1 MQQAR
6 FQLHHTPSTQLFAL
20 LICALIFCAVCSRAQ
35 AQSGRHAPKRSD
47 VPPISAPP
55 ATDPVAQPSATKPE
69 PARLSIVLA
78 NETSGMDLGWTYA
91 RIALSDCERRLRE
104 SAAISVQVAGRE
116 MNRKEAHDRAKTEK
130 EAYVVLLQLQSN
142 NNDMARPGDYRDLAN
157 AYINYIVFTPSTAK
171 TKTQGRVY
179 LDSVGSSARMGR
191 GRIGLPMPGARRIPF
206 EYLVRLAAQETA
218 DRLMAALNVPPP
230 SSPF

>member
-6 FQLHHTPSTQLFAL
+6 FQLHRTPSTQLFAF
-20 LICALIFCAVCSRAQ
+20 LICALILCGICSRAQ
-35 AQSGRHAPKRSD
+35 AQSGRRAPKRSD
-47 VPPISAPP
+47 VPPISGPP
-55 ATDPVAQPSATKPE
+55 ATDPVAQPSTKPE
-69 PARLSIVLA
+69 PARLSIILA
-78 NETSGMDLGWTYA
+78 NELSGMDVGWSYA

-104 SAAISVQVAGRE
+104 SAAISVQVASQE

-142 NNDMARPGDYRDLAN
+142 HNGFARPGDYQDLSN
-157 AYINYIVFTPSTAK
+157 AYINYIVFTPGTAK
-171 TKTQGRVY
+171 IKTQGRVH
-179 LDSVGSSARMGR
+179 LDSVRSSARVGR

-218 DRLMAALNVPPP
+218 DRLMAALNVTV
-230 SSPF
+230 SSRPF